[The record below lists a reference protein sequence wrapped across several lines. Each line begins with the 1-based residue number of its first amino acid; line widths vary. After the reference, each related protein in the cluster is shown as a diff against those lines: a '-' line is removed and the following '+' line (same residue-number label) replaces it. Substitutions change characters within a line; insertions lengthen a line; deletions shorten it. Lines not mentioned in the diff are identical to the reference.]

1 MNFSSGPQIY
11 CESSVYNI
19 YVYMYFKIIKEVAK
33 AKL

>member
-19 YVYMYFKIIKEVAK
+19 YVYMYFKIKEVAK